1 MRSRVESL
9 SLRECKRLRS
19 YCGLQTLNLKG
30 KAGEEPFSRAV
41 YVPFYSN
48 KVKDK
53 QDKQDKIKSK
63 IYLRANSGQNFHGS
77 KKMKQTEDTHYQI
90 IISRELLPCVSFC
103 FLSS

>member
-1 MRSRVESL
+1 MRSRLESL

-19 YCGLQTLNLKG
+19 YCGLQTLDLKG

-53 QDKQDKIKSK
+53 QEMQVTHTYALIEAKIFME
-63 IYLRANSGQNFHGS
+63 A
-77 KKMKQTEDTHYQI
+77 KK
-90 IISRELLPCVSFC
+90 
-103 FLSS
+103 